1 MDVIDQQQI
10 VREFFTD
17 SEWDLIFD
25 LLDSNRQFDDSED
38 YHEDYLTA
46 IQKIRSLFSW
56 LIMTLS
62 ADQLRQLKVTYC
74 EHIVDSM
81 DVKDLMML
89 CHDLLMDQYQELTE
103 DEMQCEV
110 EELYSEDMWE
120 ELMEGVQ
127 NWCWIL

>member
-1 MDVIDQQQI
+1 
-10 VREFFTD
+10 
-17 SEWDLIFD
+17 
-25 LLDSNRQFDDSED
+25 
-38 YHEDYLTA
+38 
-46 IQKIRSLFSW
+46 
-56 LIMTLS
+56 MTLS

-127 NWCWIL
+127 N